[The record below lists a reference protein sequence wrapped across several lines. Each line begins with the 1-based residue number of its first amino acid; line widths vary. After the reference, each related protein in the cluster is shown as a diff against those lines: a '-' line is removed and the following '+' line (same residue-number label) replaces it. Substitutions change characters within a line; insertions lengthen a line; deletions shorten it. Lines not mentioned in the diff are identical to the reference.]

1 MKTLVPGVG
10 YLPEFLAREAPEAP
24 QNMKKAIAAVVGCMS
39 NLDVRPY
46 G

>member
-1 MKTLVPGVG
+1 MKAVVPGVG

-24 QNMKKAIAAVVGCMS
+24 QNIKAIAAVVDCMS
-39 NLDVRPY
+39 NVDVRPF